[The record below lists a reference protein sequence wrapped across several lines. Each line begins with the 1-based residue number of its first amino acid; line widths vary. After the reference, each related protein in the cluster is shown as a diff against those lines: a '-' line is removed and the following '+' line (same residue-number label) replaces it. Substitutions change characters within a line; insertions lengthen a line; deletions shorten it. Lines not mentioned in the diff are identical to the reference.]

1 MMMNRLR
8 RGGGL
13 MAARRIVP
21 MFIDVMLDRDRT
33 LEIDDRQQ
41 HENECLQPPGNQAEK
56 HHRKG
61 DEKWDERK
69 EDEDDH
75 LLAEDVA
82 EEAKRQRHH
91 AGKMAD
97 DLDWKI
103 QEANDPGSPRRSPEV
118 LHVTDDALLPDAV
131 EMVIDPGGDRA
142 AQCHIDA
149 AGRRHQPWHQAH
161 VVSAQNENPE

>member
-1 MMMNRLR
+1 MMTNRLR

-41 HENECLQPPGNQAEK
+41 HENECLQPPGDQAEK

-61 DEKWDERK
+61 DEKWNERK

-103 QEANDPGSPRRSPEV
+103 QNPNPRRSTGRRPEV
-118 LHVTDDALLPDAV
+118 LHVADDALVLDA
-131 EMVIDPGGDRA
+131 
-142 AQCHIDA
+142 
-149 AGRRHQPWHQAH
+149 
-161 VVSAQNENPE
+161 